1 MVANH
6 RCGGAKR
13 GKIISLAFAAS
24 RASSA
29 ATAQVTRIEAAN
41 PAPKGQ
47 DLNRIVCEVDE
58 TTGTRLGAR
67 KICKTVLEWQDMRTQ
82 TRTNVEMVQRMATS
96 TGCPNGVA
104 VC

>member
-1 MVANH
+1 MNKVFSSIFAVAL
-6 RCGGAKR
+6 
-13 GKIISLAFAAS
+13 S
-24 RASSA
+24 SSA
-29 ATAQVTRIEAAN
+29 ATAQVTSIQAPN

-47 DLNRIVCEVDE
+47 NLDKIVCEVAQ

-67 KICKTVLEWQDMRTQ
+67 KVCKTVLEWQDLRSQ

-96 TGCPNGVA
+96 TGCPDGHA